1 MRDIERR
8 IRELEETVGVKEEIK
23 ALICDFGECGKT
35 ELYLRGERYIGQRNF
50 SADGQLEAEYGDCPE
65 QEEVVERQ
73 VVIQWQTEEDEGG
86 ASNAEY

>member
-1 MRDIERR
+1 VRDIERR
-8 IRELEETVGVKEEIK
+8 IRELEEAVGVQEEVK
-23 ALICDFGECGKT
+23 ALICDFGEGGKT

-73 VVIQWQTEEDEGG
+73 VVIQWLTEEDGGG
-86 ASNAEY
+86 AGYDE